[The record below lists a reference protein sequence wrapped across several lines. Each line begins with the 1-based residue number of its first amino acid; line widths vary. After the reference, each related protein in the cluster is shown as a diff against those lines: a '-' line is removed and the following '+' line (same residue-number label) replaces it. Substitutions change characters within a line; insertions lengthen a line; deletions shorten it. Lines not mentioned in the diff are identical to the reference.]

1 MSEDNKDDWGM
12 TMPHQR
18 LDDEAREA
26 IENADPPPAAAP
38 GSEWET
44 PANPVPP
51 PGDFDKTTP
60 NIRFDSELPADDWGT
75 TDDRKT
81 SEENKDDWK
90 MPEPVFRI
98 SAGET
103 PRFDRRP
110 GFDDEDDFSEGYGTP
125 PTADP
130 VVADA
135 VPQSPVAPVVK
146 KSGNGKFVLLLVG
159 LFALLAVFAVGLLGV
174 YWVYFRSGSEIRTAS
189 NMVEPTPVSKSDVTN
204 PAPKPS
210 AASLPQSIDLKGPM
224 VLVDAG
230 DFMFGSDSGPDESK
244 PAHNENLAA
253 FYIDKYEVSNG
264 QYKEFCDATGR
275 AYPASQDWDPQYFTA
290 RPNAP
295 VIGVSFNDA
304 RAYAEWA
311 GKRLPTEAEWEKAA
325 SWDPARSVKFDFPWG
340 DSFDK
345 GKAAF
350 DLSSPSD
357 VGSFP
362 AGASPYGALDMAG
375 NVGEWVD
382 DFFRAYPNATG
393 SNPNFGDLNRVVR
406 GGHFGS
412 RSSENLKTTKRSYI
426 PPDFQPT
433 HDQPSYIGFRC
444 AVSANDPKLADK
456 LKP

>member
-1 MSEDNKDDWGM
+1 M

-18 LDDEAREA
+18 LDDETREA
-26 IENADPPPAAAP
+26 IENGDPLPAAPAAAD
-38 GSEWET
+38 WET
-44 PANPVPP
+44 PANPAPA

-60 NIRFDSELPADDWGT
+60 NIRFDSDLPADDWGST
-75 TDDRKT
+75 GTRNT
-81 SEENKDDWK
+81 SEENKDNWR

-103 PRFDRRP
+103 PRFDRRSDL
-110 GFDDEDDFSEGYGTP
+110 GDDDFSEGYGTP
-125 PTADP
+125 PGSDP

-135 VPQSPVAPVVK
+135 APQEAPVAK
-146 KSGNGKFVLLLVG
+146 KSGNGKLVLILVG
-159 LFALLAVFAVGLLGV
+159 VFAILAVFAVGLVGAYL
-174 YWVYFRSGSEIRTAS
+174 VYFNQNSEIRSAS
-189 NMVEPTPVSKSDVTN
+189 NTSAPTPDSTSSET
-204 PAPKPS
+204 KPVAMPS
-210 AASLPQSIDLKGPM
+210 VAALPQSIDVKGPM

-230 DFMFGSDSGPDESK
+230 DFMFGSDNGPDESR
-244 PAHNENLAA
+244 PAHSENVAA
-253 FYIDKYEVSNG
+253 FYIDKYEVSNA
-264 QYKEFCDATGR
+264 QFKEFCDATGR
-275 AYPASQDWDPQYFTA
+275 PYPASQDWDREYFTA

-325 SWDPARSVKFDFPWG
+325 SWDASKRVKFDFPWG
-340 DSFDK
+340 NSFDK
-345 GKAAF
+345 GNAAY

-362 AGASPYGALDMAG
+362 GGASPYGALDMAG

-382 DFFRAYPNATG
+382 NYFKAYPNASG
-393 SNPNFGDLNRVVR
+393 SNPNFGETNRVVR

-444 AVSANDPKLADK
+444 AISANDPRLGDK
-456 LKP
+456 LNK

>member
-18 LDDEAREA
+18 LDDETREA
-26 IENADPPPAAAP
+26 IENADPQPAAPPA
-38 GSEWET
+38 SEWEMQSDPT
-44 PANPVPP
+44 PP

-75 TDDRKT
+75 TDNRTT
-81 SEENKDDWK
+81 SEENKDAWK

-110 GFDDEDDFSEGYGTP
+110 DLDDDDFSEGYGTP

-130 VVADA
+130 QVASA
-135 VPQSPVAPVVK
+135 AQQSATAPVVK
-146 KSGNGKFVLLLVG
+146 KSGNGKLILLLVG
-159 LFALLAVFAVGLLGV
+159 LFALLAVLAVGLVGA
-174 YWVYFRSGSEIRTAS
+174 YWVYFRPSSEVRTAS
-189 NMVEPTPVSKSDVTN
+189 NMAEPAPVSKSDVTN
-204 PAPKPS
+204 PAPKPT
-210 AASLPQSIDLKGPM
+210 AVSLPQSIDLKGPM

-230 DFMFGSDSGPDESK
+230 DFMFGSDTGPDESK

-275 AYPASQDWDPQYFTA
+275 AYPVGQDWDPQYFTA

-325 SWDPARSVKFDFPWG
+325 SWDPARGVKFDFPWG

-362 AGASPYGALDMAG
+362 GGASPYGALDMAG

-382 DFFRAYPNATG
+382 DYFRAYPNATG

-433 HDQPSYIGFRC
+433 HEQPSYIGFRC
-444 AVSANDPKLADK
+444 AISANDPKLADK
-456 LKP
+456 LKQ